1 MCLQEASGY
10 VSAVITSM
18 VLRSAMAA
26 GSLRRFG
33 LHQNCSVKLQEALV
47 ATGLVF
53 S

>member
-10 VSAVITSM
+10 VNAVITSIL
-18 VLRSAMAA
+18 LRSAMAA
-26 GSLRRFG
+26 AILLCFG